1 MPQMDLFGNVAKP
14 LVEVEVLSDVA
25 EPEPPPKRGRGRGRC
40 YIVASRGRGRVRS
53 RAPLAG
59 ACGDTSDVGGSPAA
73 DGADDAVFA
82 AIFDN
87 PAADGADAAAVGD
100 GRASEV
106 AAIAASGSGVPPPP
120 RSQLAGVPPTP
131 RPELDGVSTTPRV
144 EPGEIVST
152 FSALTFDN
160 GLYCTK
166 CGHTVD
172 PLVPGTRVVKK
183 SPPLFCCNK
192 CNSKTVML
200 SRMFG
205 SWPPEEFKGIDDAT
219 MQKFWAT
226 PVADKDGLQKAVED
240 TLVSRLVESQ
250 IAEDSGPYLP
260 LATWA
265 DAPYHFDPAEIR
277 AKAPMRMHHIL
288 GETYQV
294 KIVTTGERKQRDVVR
309 ETMAKLF
316 GRVSGLSASSA
327 EQPAITDVA
336 DADAEGADDDES
348 DADNASSKASSSS
361 SSSSSSSTDGRKKKK
376 KKINTK
382 SKTSKKCAK
391 KDKKALSSKKIR
403 RAAQK
408 DKDRQKKTA
417 REEAAAEKA
426 EKSRILRLKTECSK
440 VLGKI
445 TPITMQLDQML
456 KDKVCSQIPSVVLK
470 KSQDVLA
477 TLMALEKEAKDKL
490 KVKCPLDLTFTMDSV
505 SSWCKEAT
513 MHKTN
518 LTILIDS
525 VRKM

>member
-1 MPQMDLFGNVAKP
+1 MPQMDLFGNVAKDLQVDAGP
-14 LVEVEVLSDVA
+14 DVT
-25 EPEPPPKRGRGRGRC
+25 EPEPPPKRGRGRGRGC
-40 YIVASRGRGRVRS
+40 LVGRGRARS
-53 RAPLAG
+53 RATLVG
-59 ACGDTSDVGGSPAA
+59 ACGDTSDVGG
-73 DGADDAVFA
+73 
-82 AIFDN
+82 N

-106 AAIAASGSGVPPPP
+106 VELDGMELDGMPPPLRPQLEGVPT
-120 RSQLAGVPPTP
+120 TP
-131 RPELDGVSTTPRV
+131 RPELEGVPTPPRV
-144 EPGEIVST
+144 EPGEIVTALST
-152 FSALTFDN
+152 LTFDN

-172 PLVPGTRVVKK
+172 PLLPGTRVVRK

-205 SWPPEEFKGIDDAT
+205 SWPPDEFKGIDDAT

-294 KIVTTGERKQRDVVR
+294 KIVTTGERRQRDVVR
-309 ETMAKLF
+309 ETMAKLL
-316 GRVSGLSASSA
+316 GRVSGLPSSSDG
-327 EQPAITDVA
+327 QPAITAITGVA

-348 DADNASSKASSSS
+348 DSDNASSKASSSS

>member
-1 MPQMDLFGNVAKP
+1 MLQMDLFGKVAKDLQVDAGP
-14 LVEVEVLSDVA
+14 YDT
-25 EPEPPPKRGRGRGRC
+25 EPEPPPKRGRGRGRGC
-40 YIVASRGRGRVRS
+40 LVGRGRARS
-53 RAPLAG
+53 RAPLVG
-59 ACGDTSDVGGSPAA
+59 AWGDTSDVGG
-73 DGADDAVFA
+73 
-82 AIFDN
+82 N

-106 AAIAASGSGVPPPP
+106 AATAASGSGVPPPP
-120 RSQLAGVPPTP
+120 RVELDGMPPPPRPQLEGVPTTP
-131 RPELDGVSTTPRV
+131 RPELEGVPTTPRV
-144 EPGEIVST
+144 EPGEIVTAFST
-152 FSALTFDN
+152 LTFGN

-172 PLVPGTRVVKK
+172 PLLPGTRVVRK

-205 SWPPEEFKGIDDAT
+205 SWPPDEFKGIDDAT

-309 ETMAKLF
+309 ETMAKLV
-316 GRVSGLSASSA
+316 GRVSGLPSSSD

-336 DADAEGADDDES
+336 DAAAEGADDDES

-361 SSSSSSSTDGRKKKK
+361 SSSSSSSTDGRTKKK

-382 SKTSKKCAK
+382 SKKSKKPAK
-391 KDKKALSSKKIR
+391 KHKKARSSKKIR

-408 DKDRQKKTA
+408 DKDRQKKSA
-417 REEAAAEKA
+417 KEEAAAEKA

-445 TPITMQLDQML
+445 TPITMQLDQIL
-456 KDKVCSQIPSVVLK
+456 KDKVCAQIPSVVLK

-477 TLMALEKEAKDKL
+477 TLVALEKETKDKL

-505 SSWCKEAT
+505 LSWCKEAT
-513 MHKTN
+513 MHKNN

>member
-1 MPQMDLFGNVAKP
+1 MPQMDLFGNVAKDLQVDAGP
-14 LVEVEVLSDVA
+14 DVT

-59 ACGDTSDVGGSPAA
+59 ACGDTSDVGG
-73 DGADDAVFA
+73 
-82 AIFDN
+82 N

-106 AAIAASGSGVPPPP
+106 AATAASGSGVPPPP

-172 PLVPGTRVVKK
+172 PLLPGTRVVRK

-205 SWPPEEFKGIDDAT
+205 SWPPDEFKGIDDAT

-309 ETMAKLF
+309 ETI
-316 GRVSGLSASSA
+316 GQIVWQGLW
-327 EQPAITDVA
+327 
-336 DADAEGADDDES
+336 
-348 DADNASSKASSSS
+348 
-361 SSSSSSSTDGRKKKK
+361 
-376 KKINTK
+376 
-382 SKTSKKCAK
+382 
-391 KDKKALSSKKIR
+391 
-403 RAAQK
+403 
-408 DKDRQKKTA
+408 
-417 REEAAAEKA
+417 
-426 EKSRILRLKTECSK
+426 
-440 VLGKI
+440 
-445 TPITMQLDQML
+445 
-456 KDKVCSQIPSVVLK
+456 VVG
-470 KSQDVLA
+470 V
-477 TLMALEKEAKDKL
+477 
-490 KVKCPLDLTFTMDSV
+490 
-505 SSWCKEAT
+505 
-513 MHKTN
+513 
-518 LTILIDS
+518 
-525 VRKM
+525 

>member
-1 MPQMDLFGNVAKP
+1 
-14 LVEVEVLSDVA
+14 
-25 EPEPPPKRGRGRGRC
+25 
-40 YIVASRGRGRVRS
+40 
-53 RAPLAG
+53 
-59 ACGDTSDVGGSPAA
+59 
-73 DGADDAVFA
+73 
-82 AIFDN
+82 
-87 PAADGADAAAVGD
+87 
-100 GRASEV
+100 
-106 AAIAASGSGVPPPP
+106 
-120 RSQLAGVPPTP
+120 
-131 RPELDGVSTTPRV
+131 
-144 EPGEIVST
+144 
-152 FSALTFDN
+152 
-160 GLYCTK
+160 
-166 CGHTVD
+166 
-172 PLVPGTRVVKK
+172 
-183 SPPLFCCNK
+183 
-192 CNSKTVML
+192 
-200 SRMFG
+200 
-205 SWPPEEFKGIDDAT
+205 
-219 MQKFWAT
+219 
-226 PVADKDGLQKAVED
+226 
-240 TLVSRLVESQ
+240 VESQ

-382 SKTSKKCAK
+382 SKTSKKPAK
-391 KDKKALSSKKIR
+391 KHKKARSSKKIR

-408 DKDRQKKTA
+408 DKDRQKKSA
-417 REEAAAEKA
+417 KEEAAAEKA

-477 TLMALEKEAKDKL
+477 TLLALEKEAKDKL